1 MKVGFIGAGKVGCSL
16 GDYFVHNNIPVS
28 GYCTRTQAQASETE
42 KQTHKIFVTS
52 IDKILTMS
60 DVLFL
65 TVPDDAI
72 SEVWEQLKTYPIQGK
87 FICHCSGS
95 LGSAVLSGIEE
106 TGAYGY
112 SIHPMF
118 PFKSKKTAYEDLSQA
133 LFSVEGNEE
142 HMEEIMDLL
151 SACPNH
157 IVRLRSEDKPKYH
170 AAAVFASNLAVG
182 LINQA
187 KELLKE
193 CGFDD
198 ESALKALKPLAV
210 TNMNNIFEV
219 GTCDALTGPVER
231 HDINTVKKHLKA
243 LDQDKKETYSTLT
256 KEIMKLAKMRHPEI
270 SYADMKQVLEEEK

>member
-1 MKVGFIGAGKVGCSL
+1 M
-16 GDYFVHNNIPVS
+16 
-28 GYCTRTQAQASETE
+28 
-42 KQTHKIFVTS
+42 
-52 IDKILTMS
+52 
-60 DVLFL
+60 FL

-72 SEVWEQLKTYPIQGK
+72 AAVWELVKTYPIQGK

-142 HMEEIMDLL
+142 HIEEIMDLL

-157 IVRLRSEDKPKYH
+157 IVRLKSEDKPKYH

-187 KELLKE
+187 KRLLME
-193 CGFDD
+193 CGFDED
-198 ESALKALKPLAV
+198 AALKALKPLTV
-210 TNMNNIFEV
+210 TNMNNIFDV

-231 HDINTVKKHLKA
+231 HDIKTVQKHLNA
-243 LDQDKKETYSTLT
+243 LDQETKETYSALT
-256 KEIMKLAKMRHPEI
+256 KEIIKLAQMRHPDI
-270 SYADMKQVLEEEK
+270 SYADMKHVLEEEK

>member
-1 MKVGFIGAGKVGCSL
+1 MKIGFIGAGKVGCSL
-16 GDYFVHNNIPVS
+16 YDYFVHNNIPVT
-28 GYCTRTQAQASETE
+28 GCYTRTQAKVSGTE
-42 KQTHKIFVTS
+42 DQTQKIFVTS

-72 SEVWEQLKTYPIQGK
+72 STVWEQVKTYPIQGK

-142 HMEEIMDLL
+142 HMDKIMDLL
-151 SACPNH
+151 SVCPNK
-157 IVRLRSEDKPKYH
+157 IVRLKSEDKPKYH

-187 KELLKE
+187 KELLNE

-198 ESALKALKPLAV
+198 EAALKALKPLAV

-231 HDINTVKKHLKA
+231 HDIEIVRKHLKA
-243 LDQDKKETYSTLT
+243 LDQHQKETYSTLT
-256 KEIMKLAKMRHPEI
+256 KEIIKLAKMRHPEI
-270 SYADMKQVLEEEK
+270 SYADMKHVLEEEK

>member
-16 GDYFVHNNIPVS
+16 YDYFVHNNIPVT
-28 GYCTRTQAQASETE
+28 GCYTRTQAKVSGTE
-42 KQTHKIFVTS
+42 KQTQKIFATS
-52 IDKILTMS
+52 IDKILTKS

-72 SEVWEQLKTYPIQGK
+72 ATVWELVKTYPIQGK

-112 SIHPMF
+112 S
-118 PFKSKKTAYEDLSQA
+118 
-133 LFSVEGNEE
+133 
-142 HMEEIMDLL
+142 MDLL

-157 IVRLRSEDKPKYH
+157 IVRLKSEDKPKYH

-187 KELLKE
+187 KRLLME
-193 CGFDD
+193 CGFDED
-198 ESALKALKPLAV
+198 AALKALKPLTV
-210 TNMNNIFEV
+210 TNMNNIFDV

-231 HDINTVKKHLKA
+231 HDIKTVQKHLNA
-243 LDQDKKETYSTLT
+243 LDQETKETYSALT
-256 KEIMKLAKMRHPEI
+256 KEIIKLAQMRHPDI
-270 SYADMKQVLEEEK
+270 SYADMKHVLEEEK